1 MSFDTERYALAVKGQ
16 VIYILIDTKTPMSEK
31 TSSRGRP
38 RSFDRTAA
46 LSAATRVFWQK
57 GFTASSMTDL
67 CKAMGIGSPSLY
79 AAFGSKE
86 QLYAEALR
94 HYGTMGTP
102 LLRDALESA
111 PTAKEGVEAFLRIS
125 ARVLT
130 SPEKPLGCMV
140 VLSSV
145 ASEGVTG
152 LADIVVAGRK
162 KSLGLVTARLQRG
175 IKEGDLSPKTDVK
188 TLARYFVTL
197 QQGMSIQARDGA
209 TASELDRVATTA
221 MLAWPGK

>member
-1 MSFDTERYALAVKGQ
+1 MSK
-16 VIYILIDTKTPMSEK
+16 K

-46 LSAATRVFWQK
+46 LAAATRVFWQK
-57 GFTASSMTDL
+57 GFTASSMNDL
-67 CKAMGIGSPSLY
+67 CQAMGIGSPSLY

-86 QLYAEALR
+86 QLYAEAIQ
-94 HYGTMGTP
+94 HYGKMGTP

-111 PTAKEGVEAFLRIS
+111 PTAREGVEAFLRIS
-125 ARVLT
+125 ARELT
-130 SPEKPLGCMV
+130 SKERPPGCMV

-152 LADIVVAGRK
+152 LAEMVVESRK
-162 KSLGLVTARLQRG
+162 KSLGLVMARLRRG
-175 IKEGDLSPKTDVK
+175 VKEGDLPPKTDVK
-188 TLARYFVTL
+188 SLARYFLTL

-209 TASELDRVATTA
+209 TARELDLVATTA
-221 MLAWPGK
+221 MLAWPEK